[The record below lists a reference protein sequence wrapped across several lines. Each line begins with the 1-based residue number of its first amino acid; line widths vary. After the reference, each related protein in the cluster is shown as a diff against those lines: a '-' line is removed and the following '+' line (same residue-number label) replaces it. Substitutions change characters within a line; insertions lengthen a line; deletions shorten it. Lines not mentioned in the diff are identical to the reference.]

1 VLSFHRIET
10 IDEVAADLRA
20 ELFDRFAEVFIS
32 WNSLSKKVAPFFES
46 IKKCLKAVIFC
57 DMGPPWRLR
66 G

>member
-32 WNSLSKKVAPFFES
+32 WNSLWKKVAPFFES
-46 IKKCLKAVIFC
+46 IKKMPEGC
-57 DMGPPWRLR
+57 DFL
-66 G
+66 